1 MRLRNQSLLVLFTI
15 LIGAPLLSHAAN
27 IQGPKRS
34 ILDRLKEEDAVR
46 KRTLYRKGRV
56 SVAPGLA
63 LTLNDA
69 YRRNILLGVDSVYNF
84 SDEFGVG
91 LTAMFGLAYNTALA
105 DQLEDKRSNSVN
117 RGGFADVN
125 YVLTSEAIYTP
136 IYGKAAFAG
145 RISVA
150 YDIHLLAGGGLMGF
164 SGDAG
169 LDSVS
174 PVVSL
179 GAGMRVFVQK
189 ALSVTFQVRDY
200 LVYRADNAVPDVY
213 ADEGQGGVSSDR
225 GLHNQFALMLSCGF
239 YFPRAPQTSN

>member
-1 MRLRNQSLLVLFTI
+1 MRGRYKQLLVLLAV
-15 LIGAPLLSHAAN
+15 LIGAPLVSHAAN

-46 KRTLYRKGRV
+46 KRTLYRKGRI
-56 SVAPGLA
+56 SVAPALA

-69 YRRNILLGVDSVYNF
+69 YRRNVLLGVDSAYNF

-91 LTAMFGLAYNTALA
+91 VTAMFGVAYNSALA
-105 DQLEDKRSNSVN
+105 DQLEEKRSDSVA
-117 RGGFADVN
+117 RGGFTDVA
-125 YVLTSEAIYTP
+125 YVLTSEAVYTP

-145 RISVA
+145 RIAVA
-150 YDIHLLAGGGLMGF
+150 YDIHFMGGGGLMGF

-169 LDSVS
+169 LDTVS
-174 PVVSL
+174 PLISL
-179 GAGMRVFVQK
+179 GAGMRVFIRK
-189 ALSVTFQVRDY
+189 SLSVSLQVRDY

-213 ADEGQGGVSSDR
+213 ADPGQGGVSSEKS
-225 GLHNQFALMLSCGF
+225 LHNQFALMLSCGF